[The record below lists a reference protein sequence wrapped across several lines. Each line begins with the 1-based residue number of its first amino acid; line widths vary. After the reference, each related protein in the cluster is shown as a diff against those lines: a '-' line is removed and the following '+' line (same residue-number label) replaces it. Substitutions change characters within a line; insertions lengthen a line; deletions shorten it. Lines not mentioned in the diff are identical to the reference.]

1 MDIHENARLTP
12 RGREL
17 LIRRP
22 HRGEHP
28 ADVAT
33 SMGVSPRTVYPCAG
47 ATGRRAFPKAVE
59 NQGAGK
65 GALRGPKAS
74 SRRPAG

>member
-12 RGREL
+12 PGREL

-22 HRGEHP
+22 HRGERP

-59 NQGAGK
+59 KPRRGQRRSQGAESI
-65 GALRGPKAS
+65 LS
-74 SRRPAG
+74 